1 MKTRNGKYYFEAV
14 KALSRERFAKEHET
28 QFLALCPLC
37 AAMYNEFVKHDEGA
51 MKSLKNTLMSSE
63 DVEVPLQLGELD
75 TSIRFVESHWS
86 DIRTILQEMGYI
98 GLHLTA

>member
-1 MKTRNGKYYFEAV
+1 MKKRDGVYYFKAV
-14 KALSRERFAKEHET
+14 EALSKDHFSKKHKA
-28 QFLALCPLC
+28 QALCPLC

-51 MKSLKNTLMSSE
+51 MESLKNTLMNSE

-75 TSIRFVESHWS
+75 TSIRFVESHWR

-98 GLHLTA
+98 GLQPTA